1 MASAEKVRRKKMNRH
16 NLELLGLSEGATQEE
31 VEEAYAAMR
40 AKLLEDRF
48 LDGEA
53 GNEAA
58 KKLTKIQV
66 AYDELLTE
74 FAEFGKGDGDVA
86 SDGSA
91 YSKVE
96 ELIRSGDLSG
106 AQRVL
111 DSFNERGAQWHYLQ
125 SVVFYRKNWI
135 NESKKQLEIAM
146 RLDGEN
152 PKYREAYEKLN
163 EKIAYDASKQNA
175 GGEQSAYRGQDMNN
189 TYSDNQMGGS
199 FCASCVEC
207 CALNACLNCLCNGC
221 CH

>member
-1 MASAEKVRRKKMNRH
+1 MNKQ
-16 NLELLGLSEGATQEE
+16 NLELLGLSEGATLEQ
-31 VEEAYAAMR
+31 VEEAYKTMR
-40 AKLLEDRF
+40 AQLLEDRF

-66 AYDELLTE
+66 AYDELLSE
-74 FAEFGKGDGDVA
+74 FAGFGKGESAAADGD
-86 SDGSA
+86 GSSCGTA
-91 YSKVE
+91 YSRVE
-96 ELIRSGDLSG
+96 ELIKSGDLSE

-111 DSFNERGAQWHYLQ
+111 DTFNERGAQWHYLQ

-152 PKYREAYEKLN
+152 RKYKEAYEKLN
-163 EKIAYDASKQNA
+163 EKIAYDANSQGA
-175 GGEQSAYRGQDMNN
+175 ASGGEQSAYRGQDMNN
-189 TYSDNQMGGS
+189 AYSDNQMGGS

-207 CALNACLNCLCNGC
+207 CALNACINCLCNGC

>member
-1 MASAEKVRRKKMNRH
+1 MNKR
-16 NLELLGLSEGATQEE
+16 NLEILGLEEGATAEMI
-31 VEEAYAAMR
+31 EEAY
-40 AKLLEDRF
+40 KSLSEKYKEERF
-48 LDGEA
+48 MEGEV

-58 KKLTKIQV
+58 RMLSKIET
-66 AYDELLTE
+66 ARSELL
-74 FAEFGKGDGDVA
+74 AELAEKANGGDG
-86 SDGSA
+86 SSSS
-91 YSKVE
+91 YSRVE
-96 ELIRSGDLSG
+96 ELIKSGDLQE

-125 SVVFYRKNWI
+125 SVLFYRKNWV

-163 EKIAYDASKQNA
+163 EKIAYDASKQGAA

>member
-1 MASAEKVRRKKMNRH
+1 MNKR
-16 NLELLGLSEGATQEE
+16 NLELLGLEEGATLEQ
-31 VEEAYAAMR
+31 VEEAYATLR

-58 KKLTKIQV
+58 RKLTKIQV
-66 AYDELLTE
+66 AYDELLSE
-74 FAEFGKGDGDVA
+74 FAEFDKGEGNV
-86 SDGSA
+86 SGGGEGSA
-91 YSKVE
+91 FERVE
-96 ELIRSGDLSG
+96 QLIKGGDLNE
-106 AQRVL
+106 AQRLL

-163 EKIAYDASKQNA
+163 EKIAYDASNRGA
-175 GGEQSAYRGQDMNN
+175 GASAGAGDNQSAYRGQDMNS

-207 CALNACLNCLCNGC
+207 CALNACINCLCNGC
-221 CH
+221 CR

>member
-1 MASAEKVRRKKMNRH
+1 MNKR
-16 NLELLGLSEGATQEE
+16 NLELLGLSEGATLEE
-31 VEEAYAAMR
+31 VEEAYAALR

-74 FAEFGKGDGDVA
+74 FAELGKGNGA
-86 SDGSA
+86 GDGSA
-91 YSKVE
+91 FSKVE
-96 ELIRSGDLSG
+96 DLIKSGDLNE

-125 SVVFYRKNWI
+125 SVVFYRKNWV

-146 RLDGEN
+146 RLDGDN
-152 PKYREAYEKLN
+152 PKYKEAYEKLN
-163 EKIAYDASKQNA
+163 EKIAYDASKQGAA

-189 TYSDNQMGGS
+189 AYQDNQMGGS
-199 FCASCVEC
+199 FCATCMEC
-207 CALNACLNCLCNGC
+207 LCLNACINCLCNGC

>member
-1 MASAEKVRRKKMNRH
+1 MNRR
-16 NLELLGLSEGATQEE
+16 NLELLGLSEGATLEE
-31 VEEAYAAMR
+31 VEADYASLR

-58 KKLTKIQV
+58 KRLTQIQV
-66 AYDELLTE
+66 AYEELKGE
-74 FAEFGKGDGDVA
+74 FAELNKGEGFE

-96 ELIRSGDLSG
+96 ELIKRGDLDE

-135 NESKKQLEIAM
+135 NESKKQLEIAI

-152 PKYREAYEKLN
+152 PKYKDAYAKLN
-163 EKIAYDASKQNA
+163 DKIAYDASRQGMD

-189 TYSDNQMGGS
+189 EYSDNQMGGS